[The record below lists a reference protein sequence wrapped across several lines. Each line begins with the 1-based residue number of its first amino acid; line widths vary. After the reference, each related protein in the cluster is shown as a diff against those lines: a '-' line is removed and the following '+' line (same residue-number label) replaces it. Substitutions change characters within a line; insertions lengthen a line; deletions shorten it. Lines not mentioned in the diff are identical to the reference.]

1 MKKTLFRRKTKWGL
15 FCIWNDLESAR
26 IFFIFSSSFSFFGK
40 ELENKRKLKSPFF
53 FSSFFF
59 LFVSFLPFF
68 RLFLSSFRSPFL
80 LWRGNGSG
88 EGVGIFPLLFLHS
101 FLFWEKNE
109 RINWKKSKEVF
120 PLFLLNF
127 LSFFLLKALLIFSFF
142 FFLGRRNWEWRG

>member
-1 MKKTLFRRKTKWGL
+1 MRSFLHLKWPCQRTYFL
-15 FCIWNDLESAR
+15 P
-26 IFFIFSSSFSFFGK
+26 FFLPSLPSFFPFLFFFKG
-40 ELENKRKLKSPFF
+40 NGNRKRKWEKNESRFF